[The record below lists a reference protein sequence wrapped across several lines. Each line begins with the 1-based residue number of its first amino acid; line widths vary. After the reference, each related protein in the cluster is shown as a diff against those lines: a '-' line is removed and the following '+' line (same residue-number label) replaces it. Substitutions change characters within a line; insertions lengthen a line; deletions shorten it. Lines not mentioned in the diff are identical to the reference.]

1 MNEKRRILLTGGTGF
16 VGQAVWPALEEAG
29 YAVRGLTRDADAA
42 RARWPRKEWAEGDVE
57 SGDGIAGA
65 LDGCDACLYLVHG
78 MGRGDDDFRRRD
90 REAAEAFAR
99 SAAEAGV
106 SRLLYLGGVAPQG
119 PPSEHLASRLEVGK
133 ILRSGAVP
141 CLELRASMIVGYG
154 SLSWWIVRD
163 LAARLPVM
171 VIPRWMRHR
180 TEPVAVS
187 DVVVA
192 LVRGLSVP
200 LESSASYD
208 IPGPEALTEKEI
220 VIQTARALGLR
231 QPVMISVPV
240 LSPWWSS
247 HWVRMVTRA
256 DWGVA
261 REIVLGLNEDLLA
274 RNADY
279 WEMIGHRDRLTYRQ
293 AAREAVGAE
302 RGDKRRVTGL
312 PAWVELGV
320 RALRSSTAPA

>member
-1 MNEKRRILLTGGTGF
+1 MSEKTRVLLTGGTGF

-29 YAVRGLTRDADAA
+29 YAVRGLTRDADGA
-42 RARWPRKEWAEGDVE
+42 RARWPQKEWAEGDVE
-57 SGDGIAGA
+57 SGDGIADA
-65 LDGCDACLYLVHG
+65 LNGCDAGIYLVHG

-106 SRLLYLGGVAPQG
+106 SRLLYLGGVDPQG
-119 PPSEHLASRLEVGK
+119 PRSEHLASRLEVGE

-171 VIPRWMRHR
+171 VLPRWMKHR
-180 TEPVAVS
+180 TEPVAIS
-187 DVVVA
+187 DVVIA
-192 LVRGLSVP
+192 LVRGLSIP
-200 LESSASYD
+200 LETSASYD

-231 QPVMISVPV
+231 PPAMIGVPV

-247 HWVRMVTRA
+247 HWVHMVTRA

-261 REIVLGLNEDLLA
+261 REIVLGLADDLIA
-274 RNADY
+274 RNAEY
-279 WEMIGHRDRLTYRQ
+279 WDIIGHEDRLTYRQ
-293 AAREAVGAE
+293 AAAAAFAAE
-302 RGDKRRVTGL
+302 RGDGRELTGL
-312 PAWVELGV
+312 PAWVEEGV
-320 RALRSSTAPA
+320 RAFRSSPAPA